1 MKKIT
6 VIILALTL
14 ALAPSCK
21 NQKNKKVVK
30 EVEKTEIS
38 EKEKNLTEELKANL
52 KNLAESAKQLKT
64 IAFIQKKSDGS
75 FTLTEDEKLVKP
87 DYLVDPA
94 VVDELVTL
102 SQKYRC
108 WTMLGV
114 DKMVCELYDM
124 PVTEYESAI
133 ARLIADLNDPAI
145 DSFAGIDWNVD
156 ETVKAELDKF
166 VDAEYSAGRAPFMWD
181 AVAAS
186 LVEQMYVITRNI
198 DLFMPLF
205 DDQSAA
211 DFTYNFVT
219 VHERI
224 LDLMEF
230 YPEMEN
236 LNDALLPLYVINA
249 ITADQLKSQLMELK
263 GEIEIVREFLLN

>member
-6 VIILALTL
+6 VIILALAL
-14 ALAPSCK
+14 VLAPSCK

-87 DYLVDPA
+87 DYLVDPT

>member
-1 MKKIT
+1 MKKLT
-6 VIILALTL
+6 VVILAL
-14 ALAPSCK
+14 ALLMVPSCK
-21 NQKNKKVVK
+21 NQNNKKPQK
-30 EVEKTEIS
+30 EAEKRELS
-38 EKEKNLTEELKANL
+38 EKEQLLTEELKANL
-52 KNLAESAKQLKT
+52 QNLAQSAKQLRN
-64 IAFIQKKSDGS
+64 IAFIQKKDDGS
-75 FTLTEDEKLVKP
+75 FTLTEKDKLVKP

-94 VVDELVTL
+94 AVDDLVTL

-108 WTMLGV
+108 WAMLGV
-114 DKMVCELYDM
+114 DKMVCELYEM
-124 PVTEYESAI
+124 PTTDYEAAI
-133 ARLIADLNDPAI
+133 AKLIADINDPAI

-166 VDAEYSAGRAPFMWD
+166 VEAEYSAGRAPFMWD

-186 LVEQMYVITRNI
+186 LVEQLYVITRNI
-198 DLFMPLF
+198 DLFMPMF

-236 LNDALLPLYVINA
+236 LNEALFPLYVINA
-249 ITADQLKSQLMELK
+249 VTAEQFKEQLISLK
-263 GEIEIVREFLLN
+263 DEIEIVREYLLS

>member
-1 MKKIT
+1 MKKLT
-6 VIILALTL
+6 VVILAL
-14 ALAPSCK
+14 ALLMVPSCK
-21 NQKNKKVVK
+21 NQNNKKPQK
-30 EVEKTEIS
+30 EAEKRELS
-38 EKEKNLTEELKANL
+38 KKEQLLTEELKANL
-52 KNLAESAKQLKT
+52 QNLAQSAKQLRS
-64 IAFIQKKSDGS
+64 IAFIQKKNDGS
-75 FTLTEDEKLVKP
+75 FTLTEKDKLVKP

-94 VVDELVTL
+94 AVDDLVTL

-114 DKMVCELYDM
+114 DKMVCELYEM
-124 PVTEYESAI
+124 PTTDYEAAI
-133 ARLIADLNDPAI
+133 TKLIADINDPAI
-145 DSFAGIDWNVD
+145 DSFAGIDWDVD

-166 VDAEYSAGRAPFMWD
+166 VEAEYSAGRAPFMWD

-186 LVEQMYVITRNI
+186 LVEQLYVITRNI
-198 DLFMPLF
+198 DLFMPMF

-236 LNDALLPLYVINA
+236 LNEALFPLYVINA
-249 ITADQLKSQLMELK
+249 VTAEQFKEQLISLK
-263 GEIEIVREFLLN
+263 DEIEIVREYLLS

>member
-6 VIILALTL
+6 VIILALAL

-87 DYLVDPA
+87 DYLVNPA

>member
-6 VIILALTL
+6 VIILALAL

-21 NQKNKKVVK
+21 NQKNKKIVK

>member
-1 MKKIT
+1 MKKLT
-6 VIILALTL
+6 VVILAL
-14 ALAPSCK
+14 ALVMVPSCK
-21 NQKNKKVVK
+21 NQNNKKVQK
-30 EVEKTEIS
+30 EAEKREIS
-38 EKEKNLTEELKANL
+38 EKEQLLTEELKANL
-52 KNLAESAKQLKT
+52 QNLAQSAKQLKS
-64 IAFIQKKSDGS
+64 IAFIQKKEDGS
-75 FTLTEDEKLVKP
+75 FTLSEKDKLVKP
-87 DYLVDPA
+87 DYLVEPS
-94 VVDELVTL
+94 VVDDLVTL

-124 PVTEYESAI
+124 PTTDYEAAI
-133 ARLIADLNDPAI
+133 TKLTADVNDPAI
-145 DSFAGIDWNVD
+145 DKFAGIDWNVD

-166 VDAEYSAGRAPFMWD
+166 VEEEYSAGRAPLMWD

-186 LVEQMYVITRNI
+186 LVEQLYVVTRNI

-205 DDQSAA
+205 DDQAAA

-236 LNDALLPLYVINA
+236 LNNALLPLYVINA
-249 ITADQLKSQLMELK
+249 ITADQFKAQLTDLK
-263 GEIEIVREFLLN
+263 GEIEVVRAFLLK

>member
-1 MKKIT
+1 MKKLT
-6 VIILALTL
+6 VVILAL
-14 ALAPSCK
+14 ALLMVPSCK
-21 NQKNKKVVK
+21 NQNNKKPQK
-30 EVEKTEIS
+30 EAEKRELS
-38 EKEKNLTEELKANL
+38 EKEQLLTEELKANL
-52 KNLAESAKQLKT
+52 QNLAQSAKQLRN
-64 IAFIQKKSDGS
+64 IAFIQKKDDGS
-75 FTLTEDEKLVKP
+75 FTLTEKDKLVKP

-94 VVDELVTL
+94 AVDDLVTL

-114 DKMVCELYDM
+114 DKMVCELYEM
-124 PVTEYESAI
+124 PTTDYEAAI
-133 ARLIADLNDPAI
+133 AKLIADINDPAI

-166 VDAEYSAGRAPFMWD
+166 VEAEYSAGRAPFMWD

-186 LVEQMYVITRNI
+186 LVEQLYVITRNI
-198 DLFMPLF
+198 DLFMPMF

-236 LNDALLPLYVINA
+236 LNEALFPLYVINA
-249 ITADQLKSQLMELK
+249 VTAEQFKEQLISLK
-263 GEIEIVREFLLN
+263 DEIEIVREYLLS

>member
-1 MKKIT
+1 MKKLT
-6 VIILALTL
+6 VVILAL
-14 ALAPSCK
+14 ALLMVPSCK
-21 NQKNKKVVK
+21 NQNNKKPQK
-30 EVEKTEIS
+30 EAEKRELS
-38 EKEKNLTEELKANL
+38 EKEQLLTEELKANL
-52 KNLAESAKQLKT
+52 QNLAQSAKQLRS
-64 IAFIQKKSDGS
+64 IAFIQKKDDGS
-75 FTLTEDEKLVKP
+75 FTLTEKDKLVKP

-94 VVDELVTL
+94 AVDDLVTL

-114 DKMVCELYDM
+114 DKMVCDLYEM
-124 PVTEYESAI
+124 PTTDYEAAI
-133 ARLIADLNDPAI
+133 AKLIADINDPAI

-166 VDAEYSAGRAPFMWD
+166 VEAEYSAGRAPFMWD

-186 LVEQMYVITRNI
+186 LVEQLYVITRNI
-198 DLFMPLF
+198 DLFMPMF

-236 LNDALLPLYVINA
+236 LNEALFPLYVINA
-249 ITADQLKSQLMELK
+249 VTAEQFKEQLISLK
-263 GEIEIVREFLLN
+263 DEIEIVREYLLS